1 MGDIR
6 GILGVWITADMVI
19 SQNNG
24 PQYKTQNLFILVMGS
39 PPKVPVIWGTPL
51 LLTLKILHTSAF
63 WVLVYQG
70 HSGLSRISSWIGRT
84 PQMLRFWCR
93 DYLGFKLQA
102 VRFRVQGLGFGV

>member
-24 PQYKTQNLFILVMGS
+24 PQYKTQNFFILVMGR
-39 PPKVPVIWGTPL
+39 P
-51 LLTLKILHTSAF
+51 LKILHTSAF

-93 DYLGFKLQA
+93 DYLASFRLCGFGFK
-102 VRFRVQGLGFGV
+102 V